1 MSSVLFTKVVDMS
14 MLCKIFTGHNL
25 SSLIGTNDDGT
36 KLKITVD
43 SQALFKYGMYHY
55 DELDGFCESSL
66 NGFFDL
72 LDYLGI
78 DRGSYTPEVRS
89 RIAELCMEL
98 VEVGESP
105 YDGDIIRV
113 DESIYVHQ
121 HRVLDIIDEP
131 FSRESVKISATPVS
145 NTSWILEEIL
155 VD

>member
-1 MSSVLFTKVVDMS
+1 MSSVLFTKIVNLDTLS
-14 MLCKIFTGHNL
+14 KTFTGNNL
-25 SSLIGTNDDGT
+25 AYLIGTNDDGT
-36 KLKITVD
+36 ELKITVD

-66 NGFFDL
+66 NDFFDL

-113 DESIYVHQ
+113 DESVYVHQ

-131 FSRESVKISATPVS
+131 FSRESVKISATPMS